1 MLYRIFFL
9 LIHKAIKEKQNHR
22 LLELIMIINT
32 LVLIPLL
39 NTSHSLIYLIL
50 TTTLWIGT
58 LIIPNLQ
65 IKKLNASVDCVL
77 LKMIELVSGRSG
89 IETKQCRFRSVFLT
103 HYINIERSYG
113 CLKVTSLVK
122 TLELENKYCSLYIHV
137 LFLCTLYILYCLMR
151 FKKM

>member
-22 LLELIMIINT
+22 LLELIVIINT

-39 NTSHSLIYLIL
+39 NTSHLLIYLIL

-65 IKKLNASVDCVL
+65 IKKLNARDSKWQIRD
-77 LKMIELVSGRSG
+77 
-89 IETKQCRFRSVFLT
+89 
-103 HYINIERSYG
+103 
-113 CLKVTSLVK
+113 
-122 TLELENKYCSLYIHV
+122 
-137 LFLCTLYILYCLMR
+137 
-151 FKKM
+151 